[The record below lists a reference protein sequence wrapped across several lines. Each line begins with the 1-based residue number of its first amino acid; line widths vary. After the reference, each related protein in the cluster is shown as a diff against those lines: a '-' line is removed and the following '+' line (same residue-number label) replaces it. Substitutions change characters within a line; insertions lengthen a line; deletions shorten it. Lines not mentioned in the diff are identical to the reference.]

1 MLYLNRKPGEAV
13 IINHCIEVRVVEIRG
28 RTVKLGL
35 TFPPEAT
42 VLREE
47 VFEAIK
53 EANRAAL
60 DAVHAVR
67 GGGVGGSAAPSP
79 SRAPAATGPRA
90 LMGRGAPGRP
100 DHGQPL

>member
-35 TFPPEAT
+35 TFPPEAS

-60 DAVHAVR
+60 DAVHALPAAGDR
-67 GGGVGGSAAPSP
+67 APGSADLPS
-79 SRAPAATGPRA
+79 ADDAV
-90 LMGRGAPGRP
+90 LDRG
-100 DHGQPL
+100 

>member
-13 IINHCIEVRVVEIRG
+13 IINHSIEVRVVEVRG

-35 TFPPEAT
+35 SFPPEAT

-53 EANRAAL
+53 QANRAAL
-60 DAVHAVR
+60 DAVHAL
-67 GGGVGGSAAPSP
+67 P
-79 SRAPAATGPRA
+79 T
-90 LMGRGAPGRP
+90 LGAPGGEDAVAER
-100 DHGQPL
+100 

>member
-60 DAVHAVR
+60 DAVHALPA
-67 GGGVGGSAAPSP
+67 VGDRASAAADP
-79 SRAPAATGPRA
+79 SRADDATLDRA
-90 LMGRGAPGRP
+90 
-100 DHGQPL
+100 

>member
-13 IINHCIEVRVVEIRG
+13 IINHSIEVRVVEVRG

-35 TFPPEAT
+35 SFPPDIS

-53 EANRAAL
+53 QANRAAL
-60 DAVHAVR
+60 DAVQALPAV
-67 GGGVGGSAAPSP
+67 ATT
-79 SRAPAATGPRA
+79 APAAPA
-90 LMGRGAPGRP
+90 GARSTAERR
-100 DHGQPL
+100 